1 MVAPKPSSRAQDNP
15 VGILLVDSR
24 QLVRAGVERV
34 LSDSAGLTVFAAV
47 ANCDEAMRLARR
59 QQPQLISINLPASSV
74 ELLDGASKI
83 RRQFPGIPVLVFVD
97 ESVPIIQER
106 LLQAGVSGCVSNLCS
121 VEELFAAIETVVK
134 GERYISDSLA
144 RKLAERRLPGH
155 RGLPFDKLTHR
166 ELLQVFL
173 LVAEGRSTSTIAQE
187 LCLSRKTVNGYRNR
201 VLQKLHMQTEVGLMH
216 LAIRHGLVKVDGAV

>member
-15 VGILLVDSR
+15 VDIILVDSR

-34 LSDSAGLTVFAAV
+34 LSDSAGMTVSAAV

-59 QQPQLISINLPASSV
+59 QQPRLILINLPGSSV

-83 RRQFPGIPVLVFVD
+83 RRQFPDIPVLVFAD

-144 RKLAERRLPGH
+144 LKLAERRLPEH
-155 RGLPFDKLTHR
+155 RGSPLDQLTQR
-166 ELLQVFL
+166 ELQVFL
-173 LVAEGRSTSTIAQE
+173 LVAEGRSTSAIARE

-201 VLQKLHMQTEVGLMH
+201 VMEKLHVQTEVELMH